1 MMLKSIK
8 SSPNV
13 RTALPVLCLVLVLTA
28 CAPSAPNKAIDTV
41 PPGTVLFTDD
51 FANPPSGWGTW
62 NRDGAS
68 ISYYAGGLRIQVN
81 ETQHDYWS
89 VTGKNFYDVQ
99 VEVDAVKLNGPDDN
113 DFGVVCRYVDAEN
126 FYALVISSDGYYGIA
141 KRKDGEYSMIGAD
154 TLQYSPAIG
163 QGQAVNHL
171 RADCS
176 GTVLRLFANGEQLIE
191 VEDSDLAYG
200 DVGLLAGAYD
210 GQGVDIY
217 FDNFVVK
224 KPGE

>member
-1 MMLKSIK
+1 MNHTPQKPFSNACLSLLC
-8 SSPNV
+8 V
-13 RTALPVLCLVLVLTA
+13 ALPILLSA
-28 CAPSAPNKAIDTV
+28 CFPSMPDQAIETV

-62 NRDGAS
+62 SRDGAS

-89 VTGKNFYDVQ
+89 VTGKNFYDVS

-113 DFGVVCRYVDAEN
+113 DFGIVCRYMDAEN

-141 KRKDGEYSMIGAD
+141 KRVTGVYSMIGAD
-154 TLQYSPAIG
+154 TLQYSLAIG

-171 RADCS
+171 RADCTGS
-176 GTVLRLFANGEQLIE
+176 ALRLYANGQMLIE
-191 VEDSDLAYG
+191 AQDTDLAYG
-200 DVGLLAGAYD
+200 DVGLIAGAYD
-210 GQGVDIY
+210 NQGVDIY

-224 KPGE
+224 KPSE